1 MVRWTIAFAFGEM
14 LLTVAD
20 FHPWVKL
27 TAARAY
33 SAAGHIPSGPDVDF
47 QPRLD

>member
-1 MVRWTIAFAFGEM
+1 MVRWTNAFAFGET